1 MSEETLCVPDIRREQ
16 GLVFVG
22 FKVSER
28 YKEFGVDSE
37 FLPIDDIN
45 MWTHEFSE
53 MTIHELT
60 SGGHLPIS
68 ITIFPAQ
75 ILFRIHHLMV
85 SLHTPSIIRIEDE
98 SGKTV
103 QRRFLTPEEFDKMIN
118 WNCART
124 I

>member
-1 MSEETLCVPDIRREQ
+1 MSQETLCTPDVRKEQ
-16 GLVFVG
+16 GLMFVG
-22 FKVSER
+22 FKVNEK
-28 YKEFGVDSE
+28 YKIFGVDSE

-60 SGGHLPIS
+60 NGGNLPIS
-68 ITIFPAQ
+68 MNIFPDQ

-103 QRRFLTPEEFDKMIN
+103 QRRFLTPEEFNNIIN
-118 WNCART
+118 WNKK
-124 I
+124 